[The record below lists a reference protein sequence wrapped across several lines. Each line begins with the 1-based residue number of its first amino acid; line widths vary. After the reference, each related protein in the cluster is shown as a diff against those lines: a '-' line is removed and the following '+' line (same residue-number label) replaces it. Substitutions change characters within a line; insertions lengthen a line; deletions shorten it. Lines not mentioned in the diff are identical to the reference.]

1 MNIRL
6 IKLSLL
12 AVCLLAISL
21 GASAQSDTLRLSVQL
36 TFRKAVVTG
45 LCLMITS
52 DKHET
57 VGSVI
62 NEFGLKAFDFVYNK
76 QRNKL
81 KLENV
86 TPALDKWYIRR
97 VLRHDMRY
105 IVPILIEAG
114 ECEYNNTKRGI
125 EYVFKPL
132 KQYDNETGE

>member
-6 IKLSLL
+6 IKSSLF
-12 AVCLLAISL
+12 AVCLLGISL
-21 GASAQSDTLRLSVQL
+21 GTSAQSDTLRLSVQL

-45 LCLMITS
+45 LCVMVAS
-52 DKHET
+52 DKDET

>member
-6 IKLSLL
+6 IKSSLF
-12 AVCLLAISL
+12 AVCLLGISL
-21 GASAQSDTLRLSVQL
+21 GTSAQSDTLRLSVQL

-45 LCLMITS
+45 LCVMVAS
-52 DKHET
+52 DKDET

-62 NEFGLKAFDFVYNK
+62 NAFDFVYNK

>member
-6 IKLSLL
+6 IKSSLF

-45 LCLMITS
+45 LCLMVTS

-97 VLRHDMRY
+97 VLRHDMQY

>member
-6 IKLSLL
+6 IKSSLF
-12 AVCLLAISL
+12 AVCLLGISL

-45 LCLMITS
+45 LCLMVTS

>member
-6 IKLSLL
+6 IKSSLFS
-12 AVCLLAISL
+12 VYLLAISL
-21 GASAQSDTLRLSVQL
+21 GASAQSDTLRLSLQL

-45 LCLMITS
+45 LCLMVTS

-57 VGSVI
+57 IGSVI
-62 NEFGLKAFDFVYNK
+62 NEFGLKAFDFIYNK

>member
-6 IKLSLL
+6 IKSSLFS
-12 AVCLLAISL
+12 VYLLAISL
-21 GASAQSDTLRLSVQL
+21 GASAQSDTLRLSLQL

-45 LCLMITS
+45 LCLMVTS